1 VITSEAVSNML
12 EMGRL
17 GIGLLA
23 TISYMET
30 SLTIQSTDNLIDRA
44 LAHHHQSQ
52 LAQAEEL
59 YQEVLTLE
67 PENCKVLNLLGYLYH
82 QSGNNELAIEL
93 IGQAIFIDPEEAYF
107 YKTAGQVYFTV
118 RNFEDAVD
126 AFRQSIDLGDRSAE
140 NYDALINSLEAID
153 RHEEAAQTILEK
165 EQTHKFRLPY
175 TRNFPQYIKYSVGK
189 YTYGAPIVKDW
200 HQGSTLKIGNF
211 CSIAENVNILL
222 GGNHP
227 TDWISSFPFGVVFD
241 DFKERHYSQ
250 PEKLSKGDVII
261 GDDVWIGINATI
273 LSGVTIGDGAI
284 IAAHSNVTKNVEPYA
299 IVGGNPAKLIKKRF
313 SDEAI
318 SKLLVIK
325 WWNWEIDKIKDNLD
339 LILSDRIELFIDRHF
354 PAA

>member
-1 VITSEAVSNML
+1 
-12 EMGRL
+12 
-17 GIGLLA
+17 
-23 TISYMET
+23 MET

-44 LAHHHQSQ
+44 LAHHNQSQ

-59 YQEVLTLE
+59 YQQVLTLE

-82 QSGNNELAIEL
+82 QIGNNELAIKL
-93 IGQAIFIDPEEAYF
+93 IGQAIFIDPEQAYF
-107 YKTAGQVYFTV
+107 YKTAGQVYFLL

-126 AFRQSIDLGDRSAE
+126 AFREALNLGDRSAD

-153 RHEEAAQTILEK
+153 LHEEAAQTILDK

-175 TRNFPQYIKYSVGK
+175 TRNFSQYIKYSIGE

-211 CSIAENVNILL
+211 SSIAENVTVLL

-227 TDWISSFPFGVVFD
+227 TDWVSSFPFGMVFEE
-241 DFKERHYSQ
+241 FKERHYEY
-250 PEKLSKGDVII
+250 PKLSKGSVII
-261 GDDVWIGINATI
+261 GNDVWIGLNTTI

-284 IAAHSNVTKNVEPYA
+284 VAAGSIVTKNVEPYA

-318 SKLLVIK
+318 SKLLLIK
-325 WWNWEIDKIKDNLD
+325 WWEWEIDKIKDNLD
-339 LILSDRIELFIDRHF
+339 LIMSDNIDLFIDRHL
-354 PAA
+354 PSA